1 MDVFVDRLRR
11 KALLRFVLAGLT
23 LAATALLAPQ
33 PAAGQATVVDFQAKP
48 FVTGLIPVIGP
59 RGAVGGVS
67 IDAQGVVARSD
78 VDQSQRLR
86 DARRGALNEV
96 DSELKAASNM
106 RKVSLRGL
114 VAELDRLRRDAL
126 PLSTELQNLA
136 GLTRVEYV
144 FVYPEQKDIVLAGPA
159 EGWQFDDELTAIGR
173 TTGRP
178 ILQLDDL
185 VVALRT
191 AKAQPTTGE
200 LITCSI
206 DPTEEGSRR
215 FARLMKTL
223 DPPLSKAAVA
233 RLEETVGPQ
242 QVTLTGIP
250 PGSHFAHVLVAA
262 DFRMK
267 LLGMNIEPAPIDGL
281 PSYLELLQ
289 TGSVRP
295 RAAAPRWWMA
305 ARYEPLL
312 RDPDSLTWQIRGSG
326 VETLSEDGF
335 LSRGGRVASQQPSED
350 SLAKKWA
357 DAMTARYEALSARLP
372 IFGQLRNC
380 MDVAVVGA
388 LLTHEDLPGRA
399 GCDLGL
405 LWDDKRLAVAEYH
418 VPKTL
423 ASRAS
428 LLRSGREWIISV
440 SGGVEIDSW
449 SVLKQVEV
457 QPALADVRTKAAPA
471 KPDRWWWD

>member
-1 MDVFVDRLRR
+1 MGGFADLLRGAVLR
-11 KALLRFVLAGLT
+11 RFVLVGLVLAGT
-23 LAATALLAPQ
+23 LSLSPQ
-33 PAAGQATVVDFQAKP
+33 PAAGQATVGDFQAKP
-48 FVTGLIPVIGP
+48 FVIGFIPVIGP

-78 VDQSQRLR
+78 IDQARRLR
-86 DARRGALNEV
+86 DVRRDALAAV
-96 DSELKAASNM
+96 DGDVAAISSM

-114 VAELDRLRRDAL
+114 VAELDRLRRESL
-126 PLSTELQNLA
+126 PLGNELQNLA
-136 GLTRVEYV
+136 GLTRIEYV
-144 FVYPEQKDIVLAGPA
+144 LVYPEQNDIILAGPA
-159 EGWQFDDELTAIGR
+159 EGWLFDDTGTAIGC
-173 TTGRP
+173 TTGQP

-206 DPTEEGSRR
+206 DPTEEGSRK
-215 FARLMKTL
+215 FSRLVKTL

-242 QVTLTGIP
+242 QVTITGIP
-250 PGSHFAHVLVAA
+250 PGSHFAHVLLAA

-267 LLGMNIEPAPIDGL
+267 LLGMNLEPAPIDGL
-281 PSYLELLQ
+281 PSYLELLR
-289 TGSVRP
+289 TGSARP

-312 RDPDSLTWQIRGSG
+312 RDPDSLAWQIRGPG
-326 VETLSEDGF
+326 VMALSEDGF
-335 LSRGGRVASQQPSED
+335 FSRGGRVASQQPSED

-357 DAMTARYEALSARLP
+357 DTMTAKYEALSAKLSV
-372 IFGQLRNC
+372 FGELRNC
-380 MDVAVVGA
+380 MDLAVVGA
-388 LLTHEDLPGRA
+388 LLVHEDLPGRE
-399 GCDLGL
+399 GCDLAL
-405 LWDDKRLAVAEYH
+405 LFDDKRLAVAEYN

-428 LLRSGREWIISV
+428 LLRKDREWIVSV

-457 QPALADVRTKAAPA
+457 QPALAEVRTKSAPI